1 MESKAESGTPCK
13 LTKFSIHATEE
24 NVIWVKAAKQI
35 NDALEPTPVVTTKD
49 LDDIQVYQTI
59 TVRGMVLFGENK
71 AQPFPTKTD
80 LIKRERS
87 FVDEVGNIPIT
98 IWNEHIKSTQK
109 GIYKIQNV
117 RLRQFKG
124 KKYPFSAIDTVFKK
138 LTENL
143 QHISEQEIKDP
154 KTNSKRTK

>member
-1 MESKAESGTPCK
+1 MESKADSGTPCK
-13 LTKFSIHATEE
+13 LTKFSVHATEE

-98 IWNEHIKSTQK
+98 I
-109 GIYKIQNV
+109 
-117 RLRQFKG
+117 
-124 KKYPFSAIDTVFKK
+124 
-138 LTENL
+138 
-143 QHISEQEIKDP
+143 
-154 KTNSKRTK
+154 

>member
-13 LTKFSIHATEE
+13 LTKFSVHTTEE
-24 NVIWVKAAKQI
+24 NVISVKAAKQI

-49 LDDIQVYQTI
+49 HDDIQVYQTI

-98 IWNEHIKSTQK
+98 IWNEHIKSTFIRSKTFVFDNLKAKNTYSQR
-109 GIYKIQNV
+109 QTQS
-117 RLRQFKG
+117 LR
-124 KKYPFSAIDTVFKK
+124 
-138 LTENL
+138 N
-143 QHISEQEIKDP
+143 
-154 KTNSKRTK
+154 